1 MIKKISALIIIV
13 SIFVILLSCSE
24 DATSPKT
31 PDIEIT
37 NPKAGFVW
45 GDTVEIQ
52 VRVSNTENLE
62 MIKLFIDNDI
72 DSTIIFE
79 DYIYPFNFNWNTE
92 GQRYGKYYI
101 QARLY
106 KTDGTSTKSEIITVT
121 LSPCPVY
128 EEDLQNFQGITETD
142 SIGNLIG
149 NIDSTDWY
157 FEIDTLSKRIA
168 KDDTLPVELSYFY
181 VEYYEDGNFV
191 SINWGTL
198 TETDNLGWN
207 IYRGMSENAYENGEV
222 IEITPEII
230 PGQGTTSEPSY
241 YVYQD
246 PYPVVEDTTYWYWLE
261 SVDYNGERY
270 LYGSEKITIPEIP
283 DPPPPPPTWYGF
295 KAAYPNPCES
305 KSYLEF
311 CLLEDCKV
319 IIIII
324 DENGEF
330 IDALFAGVCERDKI
344 HTIEWNASEKP
355 KKLYRCIIQLGDSLR
370 GHGDILVE

>member
-24 DATSPKT
+24 DTTSPKT

-128 EEDLQNFQGITETD
+128 EEDLQNFQGIT
-142 SIGNLIG
+142 
-149 NIDSTDWY
+149 
-157 FEIDTLSKRIA
+157 
-168 KDDTLPVELSYFY
+168 
-181 VEYYEDGNFV
+181 
-191 SINWGTL
+191 
-198 TETDNLGWN
+198 
-207 IYRGMSENAYENGEV
+207 
-222 IEITPEII
+222 
-230 PGQGTTSEPSY
+230 
-241 YVYQD
+241 
-246 PYPVVEDTTYWYWLE
+246 
-261 SVDYNGERY
+261 
-270 LYGSEKITIPEIP
+270 
-283 DPPPPPPTWYGF
+283 
-295 KAAYPNPCES
+295 
-305 KSYLEF
+305 
-311 CLLEDCKV
+311 
-319 IIIII
+319 
-324 DENGEF
+324 
-330 IDALFAGVCERDKI
+330 
-344 HTIEWNASEKP
+344 
-355 KKLYRCIIQLGDSLR
+355 
-370 GHGDILVE
+370 